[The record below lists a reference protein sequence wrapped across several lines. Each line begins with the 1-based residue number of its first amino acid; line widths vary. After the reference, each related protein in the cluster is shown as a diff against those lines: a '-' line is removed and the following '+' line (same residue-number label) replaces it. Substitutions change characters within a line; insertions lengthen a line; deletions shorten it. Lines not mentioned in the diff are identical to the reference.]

1 MTRHERITAEAQAE
15 AVAEYKAILREVLDA
30 RPSGTRQRLADALGK
45 NRSFVSQI
53 ANPQYATPI
62 PATHLDLIFEICHFP
77 PATRERFL
85 SAYAR
90 AHSARLG
97 RRHEP
102 SKLRRHTILLPDL
115 GSDQRNRKLDALVAD
130 FVRRLTRILDEAE

>member
-1 MTRHERITAEAQAE
+1 MTRHESLPVEEQSR
-15 AVAEYKAILREVLDA
+15 AVGEYKTILREVLDA

-77 PATRERFL
+77 PTTRERFL
-85 SAYAR
+85 AAYAQ
-90 AHSARLG
+90 AHSSRLG
-97 RRHEP
+97 RKQEP

-115 GSDQRNRKLDALVAD
+115 GSEQRNQKIDALVAD
-130 FVRRLTRILDEAE
+130 FVRKLARVLDEPA

>member
-1 MTRHERITAEAQAE
+1 MTRHERIAPEAQAE

-90 AHSARLG
+90 AHSARLA

-115 GSDQRNRKLDALVAD
+115 GSAQRNQKIDALVAD
-130 FVRRLTRILDEAE
+130 FVRKLTRILDEPE